1 MNKVV
6 LSGRLTRDVELRESE
21 GGTKIAR
28 FNVAVKRNFKNKE
41 GEYDA
46 DFISCVA
53 YRNSAEFVGKYFHKG
68 DGIIVE
74 GRIQTGSYEAKD
86 GVIKYTTDVVVE
98 NVEFN
103 GKAKEGSEE
112 VAENAADITS
122 TYDNLDKEVSL
133 KDEDLP
139 F

>member
-21 GGTKIAR
+21 GGTKIVR

-74 GRIQTGSYEAKD
+74 GRIQTGSYEKE
-86 GVIKYTTDVVVE
+86 GTKHYTTDVVVE

-112 VAENAADITS
+112 VEETAPDITS
-122 TYDNLDKEVSL
+122 TYDNLGKGVSL